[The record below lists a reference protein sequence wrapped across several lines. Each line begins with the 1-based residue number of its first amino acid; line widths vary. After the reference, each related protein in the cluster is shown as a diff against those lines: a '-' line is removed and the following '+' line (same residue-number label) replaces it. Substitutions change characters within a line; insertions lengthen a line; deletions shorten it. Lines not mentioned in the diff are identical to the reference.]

1 VSPPVAAPR
10 GARAWWDRV
19 TQILP
24 WAVDLAVV
32 GGVGVFVLFDLLNT
46 STGVGRFTPFAG
58 LAAIALAAIRR
69 WAALPAF
76 GVLVVGIVGLS
87 ALAQVLSGSDPP
99 PPLAPAIALS
109 ALATPIVRRQQ
120 VPVAVAAAAAGA
132 VAVAA
137 LSAWPGET
145 MFQVV
150 IGILVGGAYA
160 LGVGVGVYLRHL
172 DDEQVRAADAARR
185 SERLDIARE
194 LHDLVAHYVTG
205 IVVQA
210 QAAQVM
216 ADRDP
221 AAAEA
226 ALERIEGAGRDALTA
241 MRGMVGSLRGASDDV
256 APTAPPVG
264 LAALDDLAGLEE
276 LAARSRATG
285 LPVTVRV
292 SAEAARVARGAMAA
306 STHRI
311 VQESLTNVHRHAVE
325 PTHAEV
331 DVRLAEGRLVVTVS
345 DDGRPAVTADSG
357 GSSLAG
363 GGFGLVGM
371 AERAEALDGHLSAGP
386 LDPPALGWRVQAV
399 LPVAAPPGGLMSS

>member
-1 VSPPVAAPR
+1 
-10 GARAWWDRV
+10 V

-32 GGVGVFVLFDLLNT
+32 GGVGMFVLFDLLNT
-46 STGVGRFTPFAG
+46 STGVGRLKPLAG
-58 LAAIALAAIRR
+58 LAALALAAIRR

-76 GVLVVGIVGLS
+76 GLLVVGIVGLA
-87 ALAQVLSGSDPP
+87 ALAQAISASSGQP

-109 ALATPIVRRQQ
+109 ALATPIVRRGP
-120 VPVAVAAAAAGA
+120 VPVAVVAAGA
-132 VAVAA
+132 GAIAVAA
-137 LSAWPGET
+137 LSTWPGEAVVK
-145 MFQVV
+145 VV
-150 IGILVGGAYA
+150 IGVLVGGAYA

-221 AAAEA
+221 AAAGA

-241 MRGMVGSLRGASDDV
+241 MRGMVGSLRGASGDA
-256 APTAPPVG
+256 APTTPPVG

-276 LAARSRATG
+276 LAVRSRATG

-292 SAEAARVARGAMAA
+292 SAEAARVARGATAA

-331 DVRLAEGRLVVTVS
+331 DVRLVEGRLVVTVS
-345 DDGRPAVTADSG
+345 DDGRPAVTTDS

-371 AERAEALDGHLSAGP
+371 AERAHALDGHLAAGP
-386 LDPPALGWRVQAV
+386 VDPPALGWRVQAV
-399 LPVAAPPGGLMSS
+399 LPVDPA